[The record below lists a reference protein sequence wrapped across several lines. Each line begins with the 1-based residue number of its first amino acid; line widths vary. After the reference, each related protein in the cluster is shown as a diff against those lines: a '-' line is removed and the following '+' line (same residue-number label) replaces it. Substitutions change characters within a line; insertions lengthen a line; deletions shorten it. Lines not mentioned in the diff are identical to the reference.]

1 MHNEKA
7 QYDNWRVAVRNQR
20 FCIFPVAIWFLNLQQ
35 SFLILHSNRAQ
46 TILHPSIGKI
56 KLVWG
61 LKCKGKDLSSK
72 NSSEWIVR
80 CAGCI
85 YVTVVSRHKTK
96 RTGSCVSSRDCCMSL
111 SAMILSCCYNWHFPF
126 ILCFLLPS
134 EYLFTAFS
142 LSCPTHIHIFA
153 SPSCFPKLPGTSP
166 SLFNSFLTFSSL
178 ESWGV
183 CLKTSVSENMYKEN
197 LFVKTQR
204 NTY

>member
-56 KLVWG
+56 KLVWE

-126 ILCFLLPS
+126 ILFPSPFWIPLHCLFFVMPYPHTHLCISKLLSPSFLALHHPCSIHFLPS
-134 EYLFTAFS
+134 PVLRVEGY
-142 LSCPTHIHIFA
+142 
-153 SPSCFPKLPGTSP
+153 
-166 SLFNSFLTFSSL
+166 
-178 ESWGV
+178 V
-183 CLKTSVSENMYKEN
+183 
-197 LFVKTQR
+197 
-204 NTY
+204 

>member
-142 LSCPTHIHIFA
+142 LSCPTHILIFA
-153 SPSCFPKLPGTSP
+153 SPSCFPKA
-166 SLFNSFLTFSSL
+166 
-178 ESWGV
+178 SWHFTILVQFISYLLQSWELRGMFKNL
-183 CLKTSVSENMYKEN
+183 CLRKYV
-197 LFVKTQR
+197 QR
-204 NTY
+204 KPIC